1 MVRKKKDVDEAEDE
15 AEEGS
20 SAGAAPGPAMN
31 FEARRIELAIDACL
45 DFPSEQLARRQAVFR
60 DLGQEIPPARFFQ
73 AIDDAIDGITS
84 GTVRPSGAVLRR
96 VQMRRLAG
104 KLARR
109 Y

>member
-1 MVRKKKDVDEAEDE
+1 MARKKKDVEEVE
-15 AEEGS
+15 GESEEGS
-20 SAGAAPGPAMN
+20 SAAAAPSPALN

-45 DFPSEQLARRQAVFR
+45 DFPRKDLASRQAVFS
-60 DLGQEIPPARFFQ
+60 DLGLEIPPARFFEGV
-73 AIDDAIDGITS
+73 DNAIDGVLN
-84 GTVRPSGAVLRR
+84 GPVRPNGVVLRR